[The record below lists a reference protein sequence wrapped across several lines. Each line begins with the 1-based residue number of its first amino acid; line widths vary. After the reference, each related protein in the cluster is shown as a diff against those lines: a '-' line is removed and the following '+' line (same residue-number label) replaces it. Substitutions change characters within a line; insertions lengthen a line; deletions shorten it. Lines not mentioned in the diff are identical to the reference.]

1 MFGQPPPA
9 GGQPPVTSFSFG
21 APSTPA
27 AGTFGFGAAATSAAP
42 AAAPAASGGLFGAAP
57 AAAPAASGGL
67 FGAAT
72 PAAAAPASG
81 GLFGATPAAG
91 GLFGAPPAPAA
102 PTASTGGLF
111 GAPPAPAAPA
121 ASTGGLF
128 GAPPADAA
136 PAASSGGFA
145 ATPAPVASSGGLFG
159 SEPPST
165 PAPSSSTIV
174 AGQTAPTDPRAA
186 AASVE
191 LKGLT
196 VDKILF
202 KWRETLQDH
211 TDRFQ
216 KATIKVQERD
226 LVLLNS
232 QKHLT
237 KLAQEGRVLK
247 ETHGELLTQLDNV
260 NSLFS
265 DLETGLASME
275 TDLAA
280 LEAKTNVGE
289 TTTKYDKDA
298 DAEREAA
305 YRLGEQLDKQT
316 IKVEQDLK
324 AVIGRLN
331 QGGGAR
337 GGEYKRT
344 TNADVL
350 QQLNRHQ
357 ANMEWIDNETK
368 ALELELEALSSQRYN

>member
-1 MFGQPPPA
+1 MFG
-9 GGQPPVTSFSFG
+9 
-21 APSTPA
+21 
-27 AGTFGFGAAATSAAP
+27 
-42 AAAPAASGGLFGAAP
+42 
-57 AAAPAASGGL
+57 
-67 FGAAT
+67 GAAT
-72 PAAAAPASG
+72 PAPATSG
-81 GLFGATPAAG
+81 GLFGATPAPATSG
-91 GLFGAPPAPAA
+91 GLFGATPAPA
-102 PTASTGGLF
+102 TTGGLF
-111 GAPPAPAAPA
+111 G
-121 ASTGGLF
+121 G
-128 GAPPADAA
+128 
-136 PAASSGGFA
+136 
-145 ATPAPVASSGGLFG
+145 
-159 SEPPST
+159 EPPST
-165 PAPSSSTIV
+165 PA
-174 AGQTAPTDPRAA
+174 APTATATSTAVAPANPRAA

-247 ETHGELLTQLDNV
+247 ETHSELLVQLDNV
-260 NSLFS
+260 YSLFS
-265 DLETGLASME
+265 DLETGLTSME

-280 LEAKTNVGE
+280 LEAKTSVGE
-289 TTTKYDKDA
+289 TTAKYDKDA

-331 QGGGAR
+331 QGR

-357 ANMEWIDNETK
+357 ASMEWIDNETK
-368 ALELELEALSSQRYN
+368 TLELELEALSSLRYN